1 MDNQFTIIHLNGK
14 YYVYTVT
21 HINEDVYVNIEK
33 INATFLGYKYE
44 YDYLRVKGEGR
55 RR

>member
-33 INATFLGYKYE
+33 INEVSDANNKIIHSMG
-44 YDYLRVKGEGR
+44 
-55 RR
+55 

>member
-21 HINEDVYVNIEK
+21 RINKDVYVNIEK
-33 INATFLGYKYE
+33 I
-44 YDYLRVKGEGR
+44 GEK
-55 RR
+55 